1 MARDEDQAGGDKP
14 AAQEVTIT
22 VNNKAVTMTKGKH
35 IGGEVKDAAIAAKL
49 PVTRDFVLTEIHG
62 KSEPRKTIG
71 NDDPVN
77 IHENSEFS
85 LVADDDDS

>member
-1 MARDEDQAGGDKP
+1 MARDEEPAGNKGAATEVKIIVNTKP
-14 AAQEVTIT
+14 VR
-22 VNNKAVTMTKGKH
+22 MTKGKH
-35 IGGEVKDAAIAAKL
+35 VGADVKDAAIAAEL
-49 PVTRDFVLTEIHG
+49 PVSREFVLTEIHG

-71 NDDPVN
+71 NEDPVN